1 MSLSVD
7 NHDRA
12 HFLLVSE
19 YGHSQAESI
28 WQLPIKAN
36 VCVRSPGLLERKV
49 SATLLAVLEK
59 NMEWSIDL
67 LKDRFCLFTLSKC

>member
-28 WQLPIKAN
+28 WQLPIKAS

-49 SATLLAVLEK
+49 SATLLAVLVK
-59 NMEWSIDL
+59 NMEWLIGLVKESL
-67 LKDRFCLFTLSKC
+67 CLIT